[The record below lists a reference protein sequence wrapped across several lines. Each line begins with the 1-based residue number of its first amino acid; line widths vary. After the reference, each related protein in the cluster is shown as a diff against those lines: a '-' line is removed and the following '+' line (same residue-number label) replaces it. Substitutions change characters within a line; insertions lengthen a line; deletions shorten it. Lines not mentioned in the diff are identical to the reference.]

1 MPEIVEHIS
10 LVIGVIAVTV
20 ILWGVLLGVLRL
32 VRLEW
37 ASLSGRDTLFERED
51 LRHHLGLHPG
61 DGGHLHRQ
69 VSSDATTMRGGRKLA
84 PFLQRGADD
93 RPFLP

>member
-10 LVIGVIAVTV
+10 RVIGVTV
-20 ILWGVLLGVLRL
+20 ILWAVLLGVLHL

-37 ASLSGRDTLFERED
+37 ACLSGRDTLVERED
-51 LRHHLGLHPG
+51 LRHHLRLHAG

-69 VSSDATTMRGGRKLA
+69 VSSDATTMWGGRKR
-84 PFLQRGADD
+84 FLQRGADD

>member
-10 LVIGVIAVTV
+10 LVIDMIGVTV
-20 ILWGVLLGVLRL
+20 ILWGVLLGVLHL
-32 VRLEW
+32 LRLEW
-37 ASLSGRDTLFERED
+37 AGLSGRDVKICGMTSGCTPETAD
-51 LRHHLGLHPG
+51 TCTG
-61 DGGHLHRQ
+61 Q
-69 VSSDATTMRGGRKLA
+69 VSSAAMTMRGGRKLS

>member
-10 LVIGVIAVTV
+10 LVIGVIGVTV

-37 ASLSGRDTLFERED
+37 AR
-51 LRHHLGLHPG
+51 P
-61 DGGHLHRQ
+61 
-69 VSSDATTMRGGRKLA
+69 
-84 PFLQRGADD
+84 QRTG
-93 RPFLP
+93 

>member
-10 LVIGVIAVTV
+10 LVTGVIGGTV

-32 VRLEW
+32 VRLKW
-37 ASLSGRDTLFERED
+37 ASLSGRDNLVEGED

-61 DGGHLHRQ
+61 
-69 VSSDATTMRGGRKLA
+69 GRRTPASPSK
-84 PFLQRGADD
+84 FRRDD
-93 RPFLP
+93 DPRREKAFYAERSR